1 MAERT
6 RTKASRASFWDWSIR
21 TKLVVFALLLSI
33 VPILLASVVASLVFT
48 SNARQRALSSMLHEG
63 QASTQLLDARLSE
76 GQAFVK
82 VLGLDPALVSFA
94 ARPADPAARDAAS
107 RLLRAATEKDNYYE
121 SIAIVEKTGK
131 IILSSLAGDIGSDVR
146 VRPYFQK
153 AMQGVAYTS
162 EPSVSIITNK
172 PAIFYSAPI
181 QDSSGQVVAVV
192 RIRASLDDFAQVV
205 DRDAGTEGVGSYGM
219 LLDEYGIRLAIST
232 TPTNRAEITS
242 KFLYRAISPVPPEAE
257 KAMVAEKRF
266 GRAAESNVGVLS
278 IPALVPALQ
287 SPTDL
292 AILGMNADL
301 NSERNIGYAVRM
313 RNKPWRY
320 VLVTPQ
326 STFYAETYRL
336 QLTVLLI
343 GLGSAILAA
352 GVGIYVG
359 RTISSPLLQLVRVA
373 DRMSLGDLDAKIEL
387 GRKDE
392 IGLLGESLSRMQ
404 ASLRAAMERLRAKRT

>member
-1 MAERT
+1 MVERAHA
-6 RTKASRASFWDWSIR
+6 KFSRASLWSWSIR
-21 TKLVVFALLLSI
+21 TRLVILALLLSI
-33 VPILLASVVASLVFT
+33 VPILLASVVASIVFT
-48 SNARQRALSSMLHEG
+48 SNARQRALVSMQHEG
-63 QASTQLLDARLSE
+63 QGSARLLDARLGE
-76 GQAFVK
+76 GQAFVR
-82 VLGLDPALVSFA
+82 VLGLAPALVNFA
-94 ARPADPAARDAAS
+94 AKPNDATTRDAAT
-107 RLLRAATEKDNYYE
+107 RLLRAATDKDKFYE
-121 SIAIVEKTGK
+121 SIAIVDRTGK
-131 IILSSLAGDIGSDVR
+131 ILLSSVAGDIGSDVS

-153 AMQGVAYTS
+153 AMQGVSYTS

-181 QDSSGQVVAVV
+181 QDPSGQVLAVV

-205 DRDAGTEGVGSYGM
+205 DGDAGSHGPGSYGM

-232 TPTNRAEITS
+232 TPTNRAEVTS
-242 KFLYRAISPVPPEAE
+242 KFLYRAIGPVPPEAE

-266 GRAAESNVGVLS
+266 GRAAESTVGVLS
-278 IPALVPALQ
+278 IPALVPTLQ

-292 AILGMNADL
+292 PILGMNADL
-301 NSERNIGYAVRM
+301 NTEQNIGYAVRM

-326 STFYAETYRL
+326 STFYAETYGL
-336 QLTVLLI
+336 QMTVLVV
-343 GLGSAILAA
+343 GLVSAILAA
-352 GVGIYVG
+352 GIGIFVG
-359 RTISSPLLQLVRVA
+359 RTISNPLLQLARVA

-387 GRKDE
+387 GRRDE

>member
-6 RTKASRASFWDWSIR
+6 QTKSSRASLWNWSIR

-33 VPILLASVVASLVFT
+33 VPILLASVVASILFT
-48 SNARQRALSSMLHEG
+48 TNARQRALVSMQHEG
-63 QASTQLLDARLSE
+63 QGSAQLLDARLNE
-76 GQAFVK
+76 GQAFVR
-82 VLGLDPALVSFA
+82 VLGLAPALMNFA
-94 ARPADPAARDAAS
+94 ARPTDPTTRDAAS
-107 RLLRAATEKDNYYE
+107 RLLRAATDKDKYYE
-121 SIAIVEKTGK
+121 SIAIVDKTGK
-131 IILSSLAGDIGSDVR
+131 IPLSSVAGDIGSDVS

-181 QDSSGQVVAVV
+181 QDPSGQVLAVV

-205 DRDAGTEGVGSYGM
+205 DRDAGSQSPGSYGM

-232 TPTNRAEITS
+232 TPTNRAEVTS
-242 KFLYRAISPVPPEAE
+242 KFLYRAIGPVPPEAE

-292 AILGMNADL
+292 PILGMNADL
-301 NSERNIGYAVRM
+301 NGERNIGYAVRM

-326 STFYAETYRL
+326 STFYAETYSL
-336 QLTVLLI
+336 QMTVLLI
-343 GLGSAILAA
+343 ALGSAILAA
-352 GVGIYVG
+352 GIGIFIG
-359 RTISSPLLQLVRVA
+359 RAISNPLLQLARVA

-404 ASLRAAMERLRAKRT
+404 ASLRAAMERLRSKRT